1 MTNKGQSLVIFVILL
16 PIIFILI
23 TLVWELGNLSVA
35 QSKYES
41 EIKDAIK
48 YGLSHQEDPEL
59 NQKIKELL
67 DSNIDGEK
75 NIVIREGVIK
85 INVKSEYKTVYRAL
99 FKDKFD
105 IDITYTGHTENEK
118 VIIKKNRGI

>member
-23 TLVWELGNLSVA
+23 TLVWELGNLSVV
-35 QSKYES
+35 QSKYEN
-41 EIKDAIK
+41 ETKEAII
-48 YGLSHQEDPEL
+48 YGLTHKDDPEI

-67 DSNIDGEK
+67 DSNIEGEK
-75 NIVIREGVIK
+75 TITFIGETLK
-85 INVKSEYKTVYRAL
+85 INVKNEYKTVYRMI

-105 IDITYTGHTENEK
+105 INVTYVGHLENEN
-118 VIIKKNRGI
+118 VIIKKE